1 MEIHFLG
8 EFQEENGYVG
18 HLITDFFL
26 PLLCTGM
33 DLIGGLPNEVLQK
46 FTGFSRNCD
55 CEFFGR
61 VELVPVARLAE
72 RSDAEGEIGDRVV
85 HGVVI
90 FARRL
95 GGVEAGMWS

>member
-1 MEIHFLG
+1 M
-8 EFQEENGYVG
+8 
-18 HLITDFFL
+18 
-26 PLLCTGM
+26 
-33 DLIGGLPNEVLQK
+33 
-46 FTGFSRNCD
+46 
-55 CEFFGR
+55 
-61 VELVPVARLAE
+61 ELVPVARLAE